1 MSVGVSLGDLETPAL
16 TAMSSSEA
24 KLASLLTSISSGSTV
39 TAVDLLTYQTALGEN
54 QLTGEITT
62 SIISERKKTL
72 EDMTQKM

>member
-1 MSVGVSLGDLETPAL
+1 MSPVSLGALETPAL
-16 TAMSSSEA
+16 AAMSSSED
-24 KLASLLTSISSGSTV
+24 KLASLLSTISSGSTV
-39 TAVDLLTYQTALGEN
+39 TAVSLLTYQTALGEN